1 LKRALA
7 AFGALGALI
16 FAGGANADPL
26 RYGVGDDW
34 PTAHFCGDVFWTS
47 MSDIAYSDLRLTV
60 QWQGG
65 PTIANASQ
73 LAGAI
78 ACAKQRGVRPI
89 LAVYPKD
96 PAAIGHNGGQQ
107 DAFAS
112 FVAGVGAAFPDV
124 RNFIVGNEP
133 NRSRF
138 WQPQFRGGRPAAA
151 ADYTDT
157 LAKSYDALK
166 AARPDAVVWG
176 PAISSR
182 GNDNPS
188 RDPSTSPVRFIRFM
202 GLEYKRLARSKPLF
216 DEFDMHPYTKV
227 QDTARYSTKF
237 QWPNAGAADMDRVKQ
252 TVWDAFH
259 GTAQPVFT
267 EQAAGASTLFGA
279 PQALPANF
287 SEVGSQTV
295 VAGHEGAYDGTPEN
309 ISSIGEARQADYHTE
324 LMEIAACDP
333 ALKALLF
340 FPLIDERLISNG
352 FQSGNLLADLA
363 QKQSYG
369 AVKGKIASSGGTCTG
384 AEKAWRHT
392 GGVVQPAA
400 QIVVKGGG
408 RYLQVSAGENVTAS
422 GQIVFTYTQTA
433 AKKGTG
439 RRRLSTVT
447 KTMTQSFSL
456 GAPGMTL
463 SAKLKGPARG
473 KVVATKASITLVAET
488 NPQRSS
494 TLSAS
499 A

>member
-1 LKRALA
+1 LNRALA
-7 AFGALGALI
+7 ALCALGALI
-16 FAGGANADPL
+16 FAAGASAEPL

-34 PTAHFCGDVFWTS
+34 PTSHSCGDVFWTS
-47 MSDIAYSDLRLTV
+47 MSDIAYTDLRLTV

-65 PTIANASQ
+65 AAIPNASQ
-73 LAGAI
+73 IAGAI

-96 PAAIGHNGGQQ
+96 PAAIGNYSARQ
-107 DAFAS
+107 DAFAG
-112 FVAGVGAAFPDV
+112 FVAAVGATFPDV
-124 RNFIVGNEP
+124 ANFIVGNEP

-138 WQPQFRGGRPAAA
+138 WQPQFRGGQFAAA

-188 RDPSTSPVRFIRFM
+188 RDPSTSPVRFMKFM

-216 DEFDMHPYTKV
+216 DEFDMHPYPKV
-227 QDTARYSTKF
+227 QDTARYSTTF
-237 QWPNAGAADMDRVKQ
+237 EWPNAGAADMGRIKQ

-295 VAGHEGAYDGTPEN
+295 VTGHEGAYDGTPEN
-309 ISSIGEARQADYHTE
+309 ISPISESQQADYHTE
-324 LMEIAACDP
+324 LMQIAACDP
-333 ALKALLF
+333 ALKTLLF
-340 FPLIDERLISNG
+340 FPLIDERFISNG
-352 FQSGNLLADLA
+352 FQSGNLFADLA

-369 AVKGKIASSGGTCTG
+369 AVKSKIASSGGNCNGPET
-384 AEKAWRHT
+384 AWRHT
-392 GGVVQPAA
+392 EAVVQPAA

-408 RYLQVSAGENVTAS
+408 RYLQVTAGENVTAS
-422 GQIVFTYTQTA
+422 GQIVFTYKQTA
-433 AKKGTG
+433 SRKSKGK
-439 RRRLSTVT
+439 RKLFTVT
-447 KTMTQSFSL
+447 KTLTQSFALS
-456 GAPGMTL
+456 APGTSL
-463 SAKLKGPARG
+463 SAKLKGPAAG
-473 KVVATKASITLVAET
+473 KVIGTKASVKLVSET
-488 NPQRSS
+488 NPERSS
-494 TLSAS
+494 TLDAS

>member
-7 AFGALGALI
+7 ALCALGALV
-16 FAGGANADPL
+16 FAGGASADPL

-34 PTAHFCGDVFWTS
+34 PTGHPCGDVFWTS
-47 MSDIAYSDLRLTV
+47 MADIAYTDLRLTV

-65 PTIANASQ
+65 TAIPNASQ
-73 LAGAI
+73 LTGAI

-96 PAAIGHNGGQQ
+96 PAEIGNNSGQQ

-112 FVAGVGAAFPDV
+112 FVAFVGSTFPDV
-124 RNFIVGNEP
+124 TNFIVGNEP
-133 NRSRF
+133 NRGRF
-138 WQPQFRGGRPAAA
+138 WQPQFRGGQPAAA

-157 LAKSYDALK
+157 LAKVYDALE

-182 GNDNPS
+182 GNDNPN
-188 RDPSTSPVRFIRFM
+188 RDPSTSPVRFIKFM

-216 DEFDMHPYTKV
+216 DEFDLHPYPKV
-227 QDTARYSTKF
+227 QDTARYSRTF
-237 QWPNAGAADMDRVKQ
+237 EWPNAGAADMGRIKQ

-279 PQALPANF
+279 PQALPASF

-295 VAGHEGAYDGTPEN
+295 VTGHEGAYDGTAEN
-309 ISSIGEARQADYHTE
+309 ISPISEAQQADYHTE
-324 LMEIAACDP
+324 LMQIAACDP

-340 FPLIDERLISNG
+340 FPLIDERFISNG
-352 FQSGNLLADLA
+352 FQSGNLFADLA

-369 AVKGKIASSGGTCTG
+369 AVKSKIASSGGNCKGPET
-384 AEKAWRHT
+384 AWRHT
-392 GGVVQPAA
+392 EAVLQPAA

-408 RYLQVSAGENVTAS
+408 RYLKVSAGENVTAS
-422 GQIVFTYTQTA
+422 GQIVFTYKQTA
-433 AKKGTG
+433 STKSRGK
-439 RRRLSTVT
+439 RRLFTVT
-447 KTMTQSFSL
+447 KTLTQSFTL
-456 GAPGMTL
+456 PAPGTSL
-463 SAKLKGPARG
+463 SAKLRGPAAG
-473 KVVATKASITLVAET
+473 KVIGTKASVKLVSET
-488 NPQRSS
+488 NPERSS
-494 TLSAS
+494 TLDAS